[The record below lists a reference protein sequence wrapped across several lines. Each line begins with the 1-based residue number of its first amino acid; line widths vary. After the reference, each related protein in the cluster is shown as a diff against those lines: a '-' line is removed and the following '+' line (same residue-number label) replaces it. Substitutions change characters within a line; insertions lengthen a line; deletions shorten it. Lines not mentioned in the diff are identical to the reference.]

1 MITDLPSTQSA
12 MLSVWA
18 RRAPPGHLL
27 SEWRP
32 MTQTQARMVESHIK
46 QYLEGPPLTL
56 HSTKIQVG
64 TFPVSVY
71 ALVYF
76 QDYLGLQILHIIFSH
91 DVRRACL
98 NLVCVFVF
106 LGVISLSRSV
116 YGKANSVI
124 PMLISA
130 QDGGGL
136 VAHVNARVN
145 ISVVAGLVAPP
156 VFEQTQYY
164 FTVSEDVLRGTV
176 VGIVQ
181 ASSKTGRVLTH
192 SLTHSSYW
200 TDPYTFIILMD
211 HA

>member
-106 LGVISLSRSV
+106 FRRDLPVSICLWQGQLCHSHADLCSGWWRS
-116 YGKANSVI
+116 SC
-124 PMLISA
+124 PRQCQS
-130 QDGGGL
+130 Q
-136 VAHVNARVN
+136 H
-145 ISVVAGLVAPP
+145 
-156 VFEQTQYY
+156 
-164 FTVSEDVLRGTV
+164 
-176 VGIVQ
+176 
-181 ASSKTGRVLTH
+181 
-192 SLTHSSYW
+192 
-200 TDPYTFIILMD
+200 
-211 HA
+211 